1 MHSLHHLFHA
11 YTQSTSI
18 ALTFAR
24 VIEAVGV
31 VMRDDVS
38 DAVDGARRLRV
49 VSNEVATV
57 RGIARELAVEIDEVV
72 EARRAAP
79 QVHLRQR
86 HVGLERCELMLITAG
101 VRVACNS
108 HIYTVL

>member
-1 MHSLHHLFHA
+1 
-11 YTQSTSI
+11 
-18 ALTFAR
+18 
-24 VIEAVGV
+24 
-31 VMRDDVS
+31 MRDDVS

-101 VRVACNS
+101 VRLACKS
-108 HIYTVL
+108 HIKHSVVPTKMHKHEYYTSTS